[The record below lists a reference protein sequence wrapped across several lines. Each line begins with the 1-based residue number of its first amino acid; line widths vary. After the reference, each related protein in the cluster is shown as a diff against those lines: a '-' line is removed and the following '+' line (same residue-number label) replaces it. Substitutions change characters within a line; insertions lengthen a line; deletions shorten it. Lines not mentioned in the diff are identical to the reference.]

1 MIQVQTL
8 KARMDDPR
16 TMTRFVNVFA
26 ARNGVSKEVA
36 AEMYE
41 VEKMHFMVQISSIKR
56 CSMVSTLQCFLEVVG
71 NGLSF
76 NQTNK
81 HVYLMPRGERLT
93 YQVTA
98 DGMIYQAK
106 QAGSLE
112 RVTKPVIVYDCDAL
126 RREYVDGEL
135 KISYSPAD
143 RTGDEKIVGGFVY
156 LVYKDGTREG
166 VYMDYPMIDRL
177 AKYSAKQNRGKA
189 NALYTANDGQIDE
202 GFFQTKLIKYA
213 LKNVRKNGSVGENEV
228 NEEGLLLRDDANPY
242 DSSAAN
248 PYEETNVDVVNVEI

>member
-1 MIQVQTL
+1 MSTQLTAVKSRIE
-8 KARMDDPR
+8 DSR
-16 TMTRFVNVFA
+16 TQEKFVNVFA
-26 ARNGVSKEVA
+26 ARNGVSKTIA
-36 AEMYE
+36 SEMYE
-41 VEKMHFMVQISSIKR
+41 VEKMHFMTQIASIKP

-106 QAGSLE
+106 KAGSLD
-112 RVTKPVIVYDCDAL
+112 RVTKPVIVYDCDDL

-143 RTGDEKIVGGFVY
+143 RTGSEKIVGGFVY
-156 LVYKDGTREG
+156 LIHQDGTREG

-177 AKYSAKQNRGKA
+177 AGYSAKQNRGKA
-189 NALYTANDGQIDE
+189 NALYTSNNGQIDE

-213 LKNVRKNGSVGENEV
+213 LKNVRKNGSVGSNEV
-228 NEEGLLLRDDANPY
+228 NEEGIFLQGGYEVADD
-242 DSSAAN
+242 D
-248 PYEETNVDVVNVEI
+248 DIDGVNIEI